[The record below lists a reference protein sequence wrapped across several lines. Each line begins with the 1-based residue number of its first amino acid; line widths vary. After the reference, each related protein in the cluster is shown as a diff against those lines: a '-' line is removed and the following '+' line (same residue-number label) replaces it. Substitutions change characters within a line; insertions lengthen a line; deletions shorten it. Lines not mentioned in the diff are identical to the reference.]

1 MSYPYFRDWTEEEKI
16 EAIKKL
22 KILETDFK
30 KMGYDILLYGGTLL
44 GAMRE
49 RNLILSDNDFD
60 IIIYHSVNTK
70 EEVKKQI
77 QNIDNTFHN
86 EKRLCGDLHFLGNN
100 HYFVEKNWFD
110 GWHGWIAEDDKF
122 YTFYHINGELNK
134 EDILPFRKTELLGEM
149 FNIPNNPDKVLE
161 LLYGKK
167 WKIPS
172 PNKPAI
178 PGKQLYKFFNGV
190 RSVPVDKVFT
200 QKELLLDLKQ
210 LLDYNRITFWLQ
222 TGTLLGAVRD
232 GDFIKHDP
240 NDIDISLDIKDR
252 WKVKEIL
259 DNSDFKYKWQ
269 WDKELAVYK
278 GNTVHPHI
286 DLFFHTFDEKS
297 GYCYSYKPNRITHKW
312 NEEWRMEIPKTL
324 IVPLK
329 QIDFLGTKFNVP
341 NNPES
346 YLENLYGKDWRIPN
360 PKWEFTHFSNTD
372 KTYSA
377 ITAVVTTLNREKS
390 LEKLIK
396 SFCSL
401 YPDIPL
407 IVGSQ
412 NKEPIEVKYKNVAIL
427 QLPEDCGLSYARNE
441 LVKQVKTEY
450 TLLLEDDFIVTRN
463 TNIFNMM
470 EVFAAD
476 ENIGIV
482 GGRLWQEGQV
492 KSYEKFLFVLDKILL
507 SIEWNKLVD
516 NKTVEI
522 HQINQIKY
530 GVCDI
535 IYNFFLAKTDVLK
548 NNPWDAKHKIHSEH
562 MDFFLNI
569 KLNSE
574 VKIAFIPD
582 VLIEHQHP
590 VDDEKYSEMR
600 KRMYYNFI
608 YEKYGIE
615 KGYTLGESAII
626 NYKENRRENV

>member
-1 MSYPYFRDWTEEEKI
+1 MSYPYFSEWTEENKI
-16 EAIKKL
+16 EVIKKL
-22 KILETDFK
+22 KILEADFK
-30 KMGYDILLYGGTLL
+30 KLGYDILLYGGTLL
-44 GAMRE
+44 GAIRE
-49 RNLILSDNDFD
+49 KDLILSDNDFD
-60 IIIYHSVNTK
+60 FIIYHTVNTK
-70 EEVKKQI
+70 EEVKNQI
-77 QNIDNTFHN
+77 IDIDNKFHN
-86 EKRLCGDLHFLGNN
+86 EKRLCGDLHFLGHQ
-100 HYFVEKNWFD
+100 HYYVEKNHFD
-110 GWHGWIAEDDKF
+110 GWHGWIGEDDKF
-122 YTFYHINGELNK
+122 YVVYHINGEINK
-134 EDILPFRKTELLGEM
+134 DDILPFRKTELLEET
-149 FNIPNNPDKVLE
+149 FNIPNNPEKILE
-161 LLYGKK
+161 HLYGKK
-167 WKIPS
+167 WRQ
-172 PNKPAI
+172 PAI
-178 PGKQLYKFFNGV
+178 NSKQVYKFFNGV
-190 RSVPVDKVFT
+190 RSVPIDKIFT

-210 LLDYNRITFWLQ
+210 LLDYNGIEFWLQ
-222 TGTLLGAVRD
+222 TGTLLGAIRD
-232 GDFIKHDP
+232 KDFIKHDP

-259 DNSDFKYKWQ
+259 DNSDFRYKWQ

-278 GNTVHPHI
+278 GNIIHPHI

-297 GYCYSYKPNRITHKW
+297 AYCYSYKPNRITCKW

-329 QIDFLGTKFNVP
+329 TIEFLGTEFNVP
-341 NNPES
+341 NDPEA

-372 KTYSA
+372 KNYSA
-377 ITAVVTTLNREKS
+377 ITAVVTTLNRKQS
-390 LEKLIK
+390 LDKLIK
-396 SFCSL
+396 SFCAL

-407 IVGSQ
+407 IIGSQ
-412 NKEPIEVKYKNVAIL
+412 NKEPIEIKNNNVAVL

-441 LVKQVKTEY
+441 LVKHVKTEY

-470 EVFAAD
+470 EVFAANKD
-476 ENIGIV
+476 IGIV

-492 KSYEKFLFVLDKILL
+492 KSYEKFLFILDKILL

-516 NKTVEI
+516 NKTIEP
-522 HQINQIKY
+522 HQINQITY
-530 GVCDI
+530 GICDI
-535 IYNFFLAKTDVLK
+535 IYNFFLAKTEVLK

-569 KLNSE
+569 KLNSN

-590 VDDEKYSEMR
+590 VDDEKYGEMR

>member
-1 MSYPYFRDWTEEEKI
+1 MSYPFFRDWTEEDKDS
-16 EAIKKL
+16 AIKKL
-22 KILETDFK
+22 KTLETDFK

-49 RNLILSDNDFD
+49 RDLILSDNDFD
-60 IIIYHSVNTK
+60 IIIFHTVNIK

-77 QNIDNTFHN
+77 IDIDNKFHN
-86 EKRLCGDLHFLGNN
+86 EKRLCGDLHFLGQN

-110 GWHGWIAEDDKF
+110 GWHGWIGEDDKF

-134 EDILPFRKTELLGEM
+134 EDILPFKQIELKGEI
-149 FNIPNNPDKVLE
+149 FNIPKNPEKMLE
-161 LLYGKK
+161 VLYGKK
-167 WKIPS
+167 WITPLS
-172 PNKPAI
+172 YKPAV
-178 PGKQLYKFFNGV
+178 PNKQLYQYFNGV
-190 RSVPVDKVFT
+190 RSVPTNKIFT
-200 QKELLLDLKQ
+200 QKELLLDLKS
-210 LLDYNRITFWLQ
+210 LLDFNGIQFWLQ

-232 GDFIKHDP
+232 KDFIAHDP
-240 NDIDISLDIKDR
+240 NDIDISLDINDR

-259 DNSDFKYKWQ
+259 DKSDFKYKYQ

-278 GNTVHPHI
+278 GNTNHPHV
-286 DLFFHTFDEKS
+286 DLFFHTSDEKYS
-297 GYCYSYKPNRITHKW
+297 YCYSYKPNRIHKHW
-312 NEEWRMEIPKTL
+312 NEEWRMKVPLDL

-329 QIDFLGTKFNVP
+329 YIDFLGTKFRVP
-341 NNPES
+341 NES
-346 YLENLYGKDWRIPN
+346 EKYLAYLYGESWRIPN
-360 PKWEFTHFSNTD
+360 PGWEFTQFSNTD
-372 KTYSA
+372 NTYSA

-390 LEKLIK
+390 LDRLVK
-396 SFCSL
+396 SFCNL

-407 IVGSQ
+407 IIGSQ
-412 NKEPIEVKYKNVAIL
+412 NKEPINITHENVTVL

-441 LVKQVKTEY
+441 LVKQVKTQY
-450 TLLLEDDFIVTRN
+450 TLLLEDDFILTRN
-463 TNIFNMM
+463 TNIYNMM
-470 EVFAAD
+470 EVFSANKD
-476 ENIGIV
+476 IGIV

-492 KSYEKFLFVLDKILL
+492 KSYEKFLFILDKILL

-516 NKTVEI
+516 NKTIEP

-530 GVCDI
+530 GICDI
-535 IYNFFLAKTDVLK
+535 IYNFFLAKTEVLK
-548 NNPWDAKHKIHSEH
+548 NNPWDIKHKIHSEH

-569 KLNSE
+569 KLNSN

-590 VDDEKYSEMR
+590 VDDEKYREMR